1 MGLVE
6 AVAEGVGMDL
16 VEVFGA
22 CVLLD
27 QRDAVLGGVLVR
39 IWERER
45 ERRGDLNSC
54 QGCYYKV

>member
-1 MGLVE
+1 MGLVEAE

-39 IWERER
+39 IWEREG
-45 ERRGDLNSC
+45 RGDLNGC
-54 QGCYYKV
+54 QGCYNKV

>member
-16 VEVFGA
+16 VEVLGA

-27 QRDAVLGGVLVR
+27 QGDAVLGVVLVR
-39 IWERER
+39 A
-45 ERRGDLNSC
+45 
-54 QGCYYKV
+54 